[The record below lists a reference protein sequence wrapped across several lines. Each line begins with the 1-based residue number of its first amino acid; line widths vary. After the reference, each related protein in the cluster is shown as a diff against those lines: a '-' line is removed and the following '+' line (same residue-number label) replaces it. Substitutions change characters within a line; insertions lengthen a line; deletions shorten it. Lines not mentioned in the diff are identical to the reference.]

1 MKRLQVIQSNLEPDK
16 NVLWLDKYKKLKLYN
31 GDGWEDIPQ
40 NLEVLSK
47 NVSYKDKNLESVI
60 DDLYDKLDNIE
71 EDTEISDEYDFNSLG
86 FTMIENSQVLADTEG
101 NKIPDGEYA
110 KYIGEIDSEGNIID
124 YNIAWTNIDGDFP
137 KSVHLQ
143 IGKIYLIRYINI
155 DNFNNLVL
163 IPLEIQQVDWNE
175 TDVNSK
181 NFIKNKPIIPTIDS
195 DYTVKSSSVIV
206 EAEKKN
212 AYIDPFSVYKYN
224 IYSNINNTKYSLL
237 NLDSLQG
244 NKTNINNTTFTWNKE
259 EKGKQ
264 YINLLYSS
272 SSIGQIVYK
281 IQIEDTSNNNIH
293 EHYCYLLF
301 DTPSN
306 ATFICCTTLSWQ
318 ISFKTITPTSGNST
332 NIHAFLQIPYNFI
345 GNISITPMFYI
356 KYHTS
361 SDNFGIMDKS
371 SDGTLT
377 TYKFPGITDRD
388 TINMNFFKNS
398 KIYDTDVEIES
409 SNITYPNGKYEIDF
423 VDYFG
428 ELQLGDTIT
437 DDKIKSL
444 IKEGYYV

>member
-1 MKRLQVIQSNLEPDK
+1 MKRLQIVQSNIEPDK
-16 NVLWLDKYKKLKLYN
+16 NVLWLDRYKNLKLYN
-31 GDGWEDIPQ
+31 GDGWE
-40 NLEVLSK
+40 NLIKASCE
-47 NVSYKDKNLESVI
+47 NLINKVKHS
-60 DDLYDKLDNIE
+60 
-71 EDTEISDEYDFNSLG
+71 FNSSG
-86 FTMIENSQVLADTEG
+86 FIMNNNSQILNNTNNEEIQ
-101 NKIPDGEYA
+101 NEEYA
-110 KYIGEIDSEGNIID
+110 KYIGEIDNQGNIIVS
-124 YNIAWTNIDGDFP
+124 NLVWNNEIGGFP
-137 KSVHLQ
+137 TTVLLE
-143 IGKIYLIRYINI
+143 IGKVYLIKYII
-155 DNFNNLVL
+155 SDNFKYLILV
-163 IPLEIQQVDWNE
+163 PYDVPQVDWNE
-175 TDVNSK
+175 TDFNSRYY
-181 NFIKNKPIIPTIDS
+181 IKNKPTIPTNVSELNNDAGYITNEDLPSQGQIDCN
-195 DYTVKSSSVIV
+195 YTIKSTSVIV
-206 EAEKKN
+206 DAKKKHS
-212 AYIDPFSVYKYN
+212 YVDPFSVYKYN

-244 NKTNINNTTFTWNKE
+244 NKTNINNITFNWNKV
-259 EKGKQ
+259 EKGEQ

-272 SSIGQIVYK
+272 SSIGQILYK
-281 IQIEDTSNNNIH
+281 IQIEDTDNNKTH

-301 DTPSN
+301 DTPPY

-318 ISFKTITPTSGNST
+318 ISFKIATPTSGDT
-332 NIHAFLQIPYNFI
+332 DNIHAFLQIPYNFK

-356 KYHTS
+356 KHITS

-377 TYKFPGITDRD
+377 TYKFPGITDSG
-388 TINMNFFKNS
+388 TINMNFLKNP

>member
-1 MKRLQVIQSNLEPDK
+1 MKRLQIVQSNIEPDK

-47 NVSYKDKNLESVI
+47 NVSYKDKDLESVI

-124 YNIAWTNIDGDFP
+124 YNIVWTNIDGDFP

-224 IYSNINNTKYSLL
+224 IYSNINNTKFSLL
-237 NLDSLQG
+237 NLDFLQG

-293 EHYCYLLF
+293 EHYCY
-301 DTPSN
+301 
-306 ATFICCTTLSWQ
+306 
-318 ISFKTITPTSGNST
+318 
-332 NIHAFLQIPYNFI
+332 
-345 GNISITPMFYI
+345 
-356 KYHTS
+356 
-361 SDNFGIMDKS
+361 
-371 SDGTLT
+371 
-377 TYKFPGITDRD
+377 
-388 TINMNFFKNS
+388 
-398 KIYDTDVEIES
+398 
-409 SNITYPNGKYEIDF
+409 
-423 VDYFG
+423 
-428 ELQLGDTIT
+428 
-437 DDKIKSL
+437 
-444 IKEGYYV
+444 